1 MFSRK
6 TGHYPPESA
15 ENSLLAAE
23 LPLQQPPMCTGKALN
38 FPDVLPAV
46 KTKAKYTD
54 IQSEYSQ
61 HNIRENYMKDK
72 GIITSGFTTMQDS
85 IQSTTKKSYH
95 EKSRRFEFTSI
106 KSPTIVQSPS
116 IELIQKSH

>member
-6 TGHYPPESA
+6 IGHYPPEPA
-15 ENSLLAAE
+15 ENSLLASE
-23 LPLQQPPMCTGKALN
+23 LPLQQPPMCTGKSFN

-46 KTKAKYTD
+46 KPKAKYTE

-61 HNIRENYMKDK
+61 QNIRENYMKDK
-72 GIITSGFTTMQDS
+72 GVITSGFTTMQDS

-95 EKSRRFEFTSI
+95 AKSRRFEFTSV
-106 KSPTIVQSPS
+106 KSPTLVQSPS
-116 IELIQKSH
+116 IELI